1 MLETHKETKPV
12 LQVKTTP
19 NKQLYISSAELL
31 RDYSLACLSREVSII
46 GRREVLSG
54 KAKFGIFG
62 DGKELPQ
69 IAMAKAFQ
77 KGDWRSGYYRDQTFM
92 VAIGALTWQQ
102 FFAQLYAHADIAHD
116 PHSGGRQMN
125 AHFSTRSL
133 DEHGRWRDLTQIP
146 NSSPDISPT
155 GGQMA
160 RLVGLGY
167 ASRLY
172 RELEELHQ
180 FAQFSRDGREVA
192 FGTIGNA
199 STAEGVFWE
208 AINAIG
214 VLKAPVVMAIWD
226 DNYGISVTNKDQ
238 VTRQNLSELLKGF
251 QRDPGSDEG
260 FDIYTVK
267 GWDYM
272 ALVETFQQ
280 AADTARNDHIP
291 AIIHVTELTQPQG
304 HSTSGSH
311 ERYKSPERLAW
322 EEEYD
327 CLRQMRQWIIEQRI
341 APAGELDN
349 IERNAKKLA
358 ENARVKAWKAFSLP
372 IYRERQNVADII
384 KEMEAASAHQE
395 ELRQIRKKL
404 VDRLAPYR
412 KDIMAAIRQVLIL
425 TREENIPA
433 ARRLAAWKEKQTA
446 VNTAAYNRFLQD
458 ETENSTLNVPEIKPI
473 YSEKPPRLKGFE
485 VLNKTFDAILARD
498 PRVIAFGEDV
508 GKLGGVNQTMA
519 GLQAKYG
526 PLRVADTGIREATI
540 LGQAIGLAL
549 RGLRPIA
556 EIQYLDYVLYAL
568 QIMADDLATVHWR
581 SAGGQKAPV
590 IVRTRGHRLEGIWHA
605 GSPMAGIIHLVR
617 GMHVVVPRNMVQAA
631 GFYNTLL
638 QGDDPALLVEV
649 LNG

>member
-1 MLETHKETKPV
+1 
-12 LQVKTTP
+12 
-19 NKQLYISSAELL
+19 
-31 RDYSLACLSREVSII
+31 
-46 GRREVLSG
+46 
-54 KAKFGIFG
+54 
-62 DGKELPQ
+62 
-69 IAMAKAFQ
+69 
-77 KGDWRSGYYRDQTFM
+77 
-92 VAIGALTWQQ
+92 
-102 FFAQLYAHADIAHD
+102 
-116 PHSGGRQMN
+116 
-125 AHFSTRSL
+125 
-133 DEHGRWRDLTQIP
+133 
-146 NSSPDISPT
+146 
-155 GGQMA
+155 
-160 RLVGLGY
+160 
-167 ASRLY
+167 
-172 RELEELHQ
+172 
-180 FAQFSRDGREVA
+180 
-192 FGTIGNA
+192 
-199 STAEGVFWE
+199 
-208 AINAIG
+208 
-214 VLKAPVVMAIWD
+214 
-226 DNYGISVTNKDQ
+226 
-238 VTRQNLSELLKGF
+238 
-251 QRDPGSDEG
+251 
-260 FDIYTVK
+260 
-267 GWDYM
+267 
-272 ALVETFQQ
+272 
-280 AADTARNDHIP
+280 
-291 AIIHVTELTQPQG
+291 
-304 HSTSGSH
+304 
-311 ERYKSPERLAW
+311 
-322 EEEYD
+322 
-327 CLRQMRQWIIEQRI
+327 MRQWLIEQRI

-372 IYRERQNVADII
+372 IYRERQKVADII

-412 KDIMAAIRQVLIL
+412 KDIMAAIRQALVL

-433 ARRLAAWKEKQTA
+433 ARRLAAWKEEQTA
-446 VNTAAYNRFLQD
+446 VNTAAYNRFLHD
-458 ETENSTLNVPEIKPI
+458 ETENSTLNVPEVKPI

-485 VLNKTFDAILARD
+485 VLNKTFDTILARD

-526 PLRVADTGIREATI
+526 PLRVSDTGIREATI

-649 LNG
+649 LNGYRLREPVPDNLTEFTIPLGVPEVVRPGEDVTIVTYGATVAIALEAAQVLQQVGIETEVMDVRTLLPFDVNGRILQSLKKTSRILFLDEDVPGGTTAYMMQQVIEKQGGFWWLDDEPRTLSAKAHRPSYGTDGNYFSKPNVEEVFETVYEMMHEAEPGRYPIFYKD